1 MVITYIPKMS
11 SLHVCNSLDMEWGKV
26 REQLVRLGTPGFARR
41 LGHPRNWLR
50 HPRNWLGASS
60 ESPRNHRG
68 PRCPITGVIGHFERG
83 PTYGTGFLGSEG
95 GFRGFRSRARERYT
109 TLLPPSGASRVRL
122 GHAIAVAAIV
132 LEPLLDQPGK
142 LVELRS
148 AHRRC
153 ASVARR
159 HRKLKHL
166 LTLWRET
173 PQWRAAARHCEPCFS
188 KKPWFL
194 PLVVQIQR
202 ARALMAYSMACWST
216 RSSSGDIAAF
226 AFHDDQNVV
235 TVEQLDVG
243 SNSGARRIAHPS
255 VALFQPQVVL
265 GPSLVVDE
273 PVQDALA
280 NPLLGSR
287 ANRLVADQGSS
298 QGLYVGLLHAYPV
311 NAHTHYM

>member
-1 MVITYIPKMS
+1 MIDTLSVELPSGRWRRSWVNPPMSIFPRDGARSSPHFPKCRHSMS
-11 SLHVCNSLDMEWGKV
+11 VTPRHGVGERAGAIGPAWHA
-26 REQLVRLGTPGFARR
+26 RLGTPAR
-41 LGHPRNWLR
+41 
-50 HPRNWLGASS
+50 ASS

-68 PRCPITGVIGHFERG
+68 HRCPITSHNGHFKRG

-166 LTLWRET
+166 
-173 PQWRAAARHCEPCFS
+173 PH
-188 KKPWFL
+188 
-194 PLVVQIQR
+194 
-202 ARALMAYSMACWST
+202 
-216 RSSSGDIAAF
+216 
-226 AFHDDQNVV
+226 
-235 TVEQLDVG
+235 
-243 SNSGARRIAHPS
+243 
-255 VALFQPQVVL
+255 
-265 GPSLVVDE
+265 
-273 PVQDALA
+273 ALA
-280 NPLLGSR
+280 
-287 ANRLVADQGSS
+287 
-298 QGLYVGLLHAYPV
+298 
-311 NAHTHYM
+311 